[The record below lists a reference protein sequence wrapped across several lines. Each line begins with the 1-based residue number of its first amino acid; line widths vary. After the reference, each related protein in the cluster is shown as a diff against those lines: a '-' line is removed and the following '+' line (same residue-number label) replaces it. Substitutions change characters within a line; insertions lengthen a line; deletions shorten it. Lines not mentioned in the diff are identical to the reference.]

1 MKFNK
6 VCFAL
11 LMLLAIASQS
21 CTDMND
27 LTDKYLDEGEI
38 VYAAKVDSVGVRAG
52 ENRIQLDIYVKAQR
66 VENLRVYWNNYED
79 SVDVEI
85 GGKTGVFPVILDD
98 MPESGYLF
106 QLVSFDKFGNRS
118 LEYEATGSS
127 YGENY
132 KNGLSNRSYTLPVMI
147 WKVIRW

>member
-38 VYAAKVDSVGVRAG
+38 VYAAKVDSVGAV
-52 ENRIQLDIYVKAQR
+52 
-66 VENLRVYWNNYED
+66 
-79 SVDVEI
+79 
-85 GGKTGVFPVILDD
+85 
-98 MPESGYLF
+98 
-106 QLVSFDKFGNRS
+106 
-118 LEYEATGSS
+118 
-127 YGENY
+127 
-132 KNGLSNRSYTLPVMI
+132 SYTHLFYYEGCHSNSPLWVS
-147 WKVIRW
+147 WC

>member
-118 LEYEATGSS
+118 
-127 YGENY
+127 
-132 KNGLSNRSYTLPVMI
+132 
-147 WKVIRW
+147 

>member
-85 GGKTGVFPVILDD
+85 GGKTGVDFL
-98 MPESGYLF
+98 
-106 QLVSFDKFGNRS
+106 Q
-118 LEYEATGSS
+118 
-127 YGENY
+127 Y
-132 KNGLSNRSYTLPVMI
+132 KNMVGQ
-147 WKVIRW
+147 

>member
-6 VCFAL
+6 VYFAL

-52 ENRIQLDIYVKAQR
+52 GIIMKTLSMSRSVERLVFFLLYSMICRKADIC
-66 VENLRVYWNNYED
+66 
-79 SVDVEI
+79 
-85 GGKTGVFPVILDD
+85 
-98 MPESGYLF
+98 
-106 QLVSFDKFGNRS
+106 
-118 LEYEATGSS
+118 
-127 YGENY
+127 
-132 KNGLSNRSYTLPVMI
+132 SN
-147 WKVIRW
+147 